1 MEILGTSKFIIEPL
15 FAENG
20 EPGGDKDAREGG
32 EKDKK
37 TMKDFLP
44 CPVVPNS
51 EFEDWCRPWKG
62 SLVVHVLGKRLNF
75 KSWRLIFKKTGQGW
89 KIDNS

>member
-1 MEILGTSKFIIEPL
+1 METLGTSKFIIEPL

-51 EFEDWCRPWKG
+51 EFEDW
-62 SLVVHVLGKRLNF
+62 
-75 KSWRLIFKKTGQGW
+75 
-89 KIDNS
+89 